1 MIGDLWQIPGGHEG
15 LELSGSTRDQLR
27 IGLIREGWQWLAPP
41 IIVARVLCERLPM
54 RYYCG
59 QVAPDV
65 SEH

>member
-1 MIGDLWQIPGGHEG
+1 MAVLFMAAPKFSFI
-15 LELSGSTRDQLR
+15 LSFDFDGTLS
-27 IGLIREGWQWLAPP
+27 LIREGWQWLAPP
-41 IIVARVLCERLPM
+41 IIVARVLCEPKPM